1 MSYRVLILP
10 HAEKALEQLPR
21 KDYVAVRDAIL
32 ALATDPRPPGCSK
45 LQGRE
50 GWRIR
55 QGDYRVI
62 YEIDDR
68 QQTVTILRVRH
79 RRDVYR

>member
-1 MSYRVLILP
+1 MKYRVLIVP
-10 HAEKALEQLPR
+10 HAEKELGQLPAH
-21 KDYVAVRDAIL
+21 DYQATRDAIL
-32 ALATDPRPPGCSK
+32 ELANNPRPPGCTK

-62 YEIDDR
+62 YEIDDE
-68 QQTVTILRVRH
+68 QHTVIILRVRH
-79 RRDVYR
+79 RREAYR